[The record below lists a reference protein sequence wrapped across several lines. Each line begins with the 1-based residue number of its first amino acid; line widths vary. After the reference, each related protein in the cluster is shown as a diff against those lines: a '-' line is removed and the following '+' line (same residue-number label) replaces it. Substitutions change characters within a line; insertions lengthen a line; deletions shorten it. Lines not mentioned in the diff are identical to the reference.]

1 MSTLA
6 TTNSSPVRL
15 AERALGRSPYAPPT
29 PEYRID
35 LHLDA
40 NEGSPAPAAV
50 IAALSQLTGEDL
62 RRYPDARPLERQIAA
77 LLGVDA
83 ERVLVCAGGDDAID
97 RACRACLE
105 PGRELILPTPT
116 FEMIRRSAELA
127 GASVRTVPWV
137 AGAYPTSAVLAEVT
151 DRTSMIAV
159 VSPNNPTGLVADAQS
174 LDVLSAA
181 APTAMLLVDL
191 AYTEFASD
199 DLTQAALRLPNALIV
214 RTFSKFC
221 GLAGLRVGYC
231 VGDARVIRALRAVG
245 SPYPVSAASLRI
257 ASASLEPA
265 AARERSA
272 VRAGVV
278 ANRQRIA
285 GVLKTLGASTVP
297 SQANFVLAR
306 LGEPARV
313 ARGLAALGIAVRQF
327 PGTPELRD
335 ALRITIPASA
345 ADADRLVRSLRSV
358 MRPEALLLDM
368 DGVIANVAESYR
380 RAIVLAAGS
389 FGVSVTREDVE
400 AAKARGDANNDWI
413 VTQRLLA
420 DAGVRADLAAV
431 TERFEAFY
439 TGTAGDGEGPLFER
453 ETVIPSRRTLEDL
466 AALLPI
472 AIVTGRPRRDCDRF
486 LDRFGIRGLFGAIV
500 CMEDAPRKPDPAPVA
515 MAMARLRVT
524 SAWMVGDTSDD
535 LVAAR
540 GAGAL
545 PIGVIPPGTDA
556 SRLERVLRMSGAAE
570 VHASLESI
578 ASSLKQL
585 LAPASEA
592 SE

>member
-6 TTNSSPVRL
+6 ATNSSPVRL
-15 AERALGRSPYAPPT
+15 AERAVGRSPYAPPT
-29 PEYRID
+29 PEFRID

-40 NEGSPAPAAV
+40 NEGSAAPETV

-62 RRYPDARPLERQIAA
+62 RRYPDARPLEWQIAA

-97 RACRACLE
+97 RACRVCLE

-137 AGAYPTSAVLAEVT
+137 ADAYPTSAVLAEVT

-231 VGDARVIRALRAVG
+231 IGDSRVIRALRAVG

-257 ASASLEPA
+257 ASASLEPE

-272 VRAGVV
+272 VRAGVI

-285 GVLKTLGASTVP
+285 GVLKTIGASTVP

-306 LGEPARV
+306 VAEPQRV

-345 ADADRLVRSLRSV
+345 ADADRLDRSLRGV
-358 MRPEALLLDM
+358 MKPEALLLDM

-389 FGVSVTREDVE
+389 FGVPVTREDVE

-453 ETVIPSRRTLEDL
+453 ETMIPSRRTLEDL

>member
-1 MSTLA
+1 
-6 TTNSSPVRL
+6 
-15 AERALGRSPYAPPT
+15 
-29 PEYRID
+29 
-35 LHLDA
+35 
-40 NEGSPAPAAV
+40 
-50 IAALSQLTGEDL
+50 
-62 RRYPDARPLERQIAA
+62 
-77 LLGVDA
+77 
-83 ERVLVCAGGDDAID
+83 
-97 RACRACLE
+97 
-105 PGRELILPTPT
+105 
-116 FEMIRRSAELA
+116 
-127 GASVRTVPWV
+127 
-137 AGAYPTSAVLAEVT
+137 
-151 DRTSMIAV
+151 
-159 VSPNNPTGLVADAQS
+159 
-174 LDVLSAA
+174 
-181 APTAMLLVDL
+181 
-191 AYTEFASD
+191 
-199 DLTQAALRLPNALIV
+199 
-214 RTFSKFC
+214 
-221 GLAGLRVGYC
+221 
-231 VGDARVIRALRAVG
+231 
-245 SPYPVSAASLRI
+245 
-257 ASASLEPA
+257 
-265 AARERSA
+265 
-272 VRAGVV
+272 
-278 ANRQRIA
+278 
-285 GVLKTLGASTVP
+285 VLKTLGASTVP

-453 ETVIPSRRTLEDL
+453 ETMIPSRRTLEDL

>member
-40 NEGSPAPAAV
+40 NEGSPAPETV

-137 AGAYPTSAVLAEVT
+137 ADAYPTSAVLAEVT

-159 VSPNNPTGLVADAQS
+159 VSPNNPTGLVADAHA
-174 LDVLSAA
+174 LEALSAA
-181 APTAMLLVDL
+181 APSALLLVDL

-199 DLTQAALRLPNALIV
+199 DLTQAALRLPNALVV

-231 VGDARVIRALRAVG
+231 IGDARVIRALRAVG

-272 VRAGVV
+272 VRAGVI

-285 GVLKTLGASTVP
+285 SVLKTLGASTVP

-335 ALRITIPASA
+335 ALRITIPTSA
-345 ADADRLVRSLRSV
+345 ADTDRLVRSLRSV

-453 ETVIPSRRTLEDL
+453 ETMIPSRRTLEDL

>member
-6 TTNSSPVRL
+6 ATNSSPVRL

-50 IAALSQLTGEDL
+50 IAALSQLTGEEL

-97 RACRACLE
+97 RACRVCLE

-137 AGAYPTSAVLAEVT
+137 ADAYPTSAVLAEVT

-231 VGDARVIRALRAVG
+231 IGDARVIRALRAVG

-257 ASASLEPA
+257 ASASLEPE

-272 VRAGVV
+272 VRAGVI

-285 GVLKTLGASTVP
+285 GVLKTIGASTVP

-306 LGEPARV
+306 VAEPQRV

-453 ETVIPSRRTLEDL
+453 ETMIPSRRTLEEL
-466 AALLPI
+466 AALLPL

>member
-453 ETVIPSRRTLEDL
+453 ETMIPSRRTLEDL